1 MSNQSPIPNILRNKR
16 HAYRKTVQAHPSLP
30 WLWSL
35 RLLVQGGAA
44 QAALGKRRFKLD
56 DLLHNFYPEVEI
68 SDMPS
73 TAIMQ
78 LLKAALA
85 EQESLHPCLP
95 PLLGY
100 NLKQLST
107 SLGLSVVE
115 NDILAFMVLQ
125 EQDNILTHTVGMFY
139 QHFVGT
145 QQLVGIM
152 AHALPYNHRQVAH
165 ALTPDMPLQ
174 TCGLI
179 QSERHGGSIELMRGL
194 ADILLYEQDGP
205 LSLLQAFSN
214 HNLPTL
220 LTLDDFAHLQP
231 FIDQLTRYL
240 SRNIQRPHSGMN
252 ILLYGAPGTG
262 KTELTRA
269 LAAHLGCVLHE
280 VKFANLQ
287 GEALNGR
294 ERFARY
300 QLCQQVLRTNA
311 NSLVLFD
318 EVEDVFNERISQGK
332 KAWVNRLLEDNPRPA
347 FWLTNDISELDAA
360 FIRRFD
366 LLLAMPELTVEA
378 RLNIAKRL
386 LNKLNVSEPWLQQ
399 LAKQPHL
406 QPAHLARAAKV
417 VKKLGY
423 RKTNKVEAAMEDLLA
438 NLYQALGYRWQ
449 RLTQPRAVS
458 IFNPALCATNTVLT
472 PIING
477 LQRSGMGRLCLY
489 GPPGTGKTALAMHLS
504 CTLDKPLLVK
514 KASDLLDAFI
524 GGTEK
529 NLAAAFD
536 EASES
541 GAILFIDEADSLLA
555 NRAGAVRNWEVSQV
569 NELLVQMEQYNGIL
583 VMATNFMTHLDG
595 AALRRFDFK
604 IRFNYFNAE
613 QAWMYFN
620 TVLGLAMEGHF
631 YKQEAVHLHTAVS
644 QLTQLTPGDFAAVER
659 RHKVMGETLSPE
671 SLLAGLQQEHKLKT
685 ADQSKPIGFLANS
698 KQ

>member
-1 MSNQSPIPNILRNKR
+1 MSALNPIPEFLRKKSR
-16 HAYRKTVQAHPSLP
+16 PKHTSEPCYAPLP
-30 WLWSL
+30 MLWAL
-35 RLLVQGGAA
+35 RLLLLGGGVKIGLSKRRHDLDDFLQTLAPEQEA
-44 QAALGKRRFKLD
+44 SELTPTEVMSLLSAALGKLESTRIDIPAPLD
-56 DLLHNFYPEVEI
+56 TNLQ
-68 SDMPS
+68 
-73 TAIMQ
+73 Q
-78 LLKAALA
+78 L
-85 EQESLHPCLP
+85 
-95 PLLGY
+95 GV
-100 NLKQLST
+100 
-107 SLGLSVVE
+107 SLGLNELQQEIV
-115 NDILAFMVLQ
+115 AFLVLI
-125 EQDNILTHTVGMFY
+125 EQDNVLSQAMGLFY
-139 QHFVGT
+139 SNTVGT
-145 QQLVGIM
+145 QQLVNLLAI
-152 AHALPYNHRQVAH
+152 ALVQPRRQVSL
-165 ALTPDMPLQ
+165 ALAASSPLLS
-174 TCGLI
+174 CGLVEI
-179 QSERHGGSIELMRGL
+179 AYHGQGL
-194 ADILLYEQDGP
+194 ALMTGLEDVLLYEQDGP

-318 EVEDVFNERISQGK
+318 EVEDVFNERISQGQ

-366 LLLAMPELTVEA
+366 LVLAMPELTAEA

-417 VKKLGY
+417 VQKLGY
-423 RKTNKVEAAMEDLLA
+423 RKAEKVEAAMEDLLA
-438 NLYQALGYRWQ
+438 NLYQALGFHWQ
-449 RLTQPRAVS
+449 RLSQPKIQS
-458 IFNPALCATNTVLT
+458 LFNPALCASDTALA
-472 PIING
+472 PMIKG
-477 LQRSGMGRLCLY
+477 LARSGMGRLCLY
-489 GPPGTGKTALAMHLS
+489 GPPGTGKTALARHLAV
-504 CTLDKPLLVK
+504 TLDKPLLAK
-514 KASDLLDAFI
+514 KASDLLDAFV

-536 EASES
+536 EATES
-541 GAILFIDEADSLLA
+541 GAILLIDEADSLLA
-555 NRAGAVRNWEVSQV
+555 TRAGAVRNWEVSQV

-583 VMATNFMTHLDG
+583 VMATNFMSHLDA

-604 IRFNYFNAE
+604 IRFNYFSPE

-620 TVLGLAMEGHF
+620 TQLGLAVGTDF
-631 YKQEAVHLHTAVS
+631 YEQEVAHLYSALCKLS
-644 QLTQLTPGDFAAVER
+644 QLTPGDFAAVAR
-659 RHKVMGETLSPE
+659 RHQVMGEKISPE
-671 SLLAGLQQEHKLKT
+671 SLLAGLQQEHSLKT
-685 ADQSKPIGFLANS
+685 ADQSKPIGFMAN
-698 KQ
+698 Q